1 MTSLLWTFQ
10 NRVTHLQPSL
20 LLTLAAVT
28 IAAGLFVWLGGFGFR
43 KIMFVVAGAFFG
55 AFCTLFSSGT
65 NPFLAAALI
74 GICALLALKLQDTFL
89 MLVASAFAAVI
100 GYSLLIRPYFH
111 PSSDILPVIRQLA
124 IGVPY
129 YNWPILLALTALP
142 FAAISWQGAS
152 ALFSSAAGA
161 ILLLAGVVMV
171 LLNAGYPAVGHINT
185 RQDIYIAIIALA
197 TILGTIAQLWLLPK
211 ISTRFAAVRQAT
223 KAKAKKAK
231 ARKGNTEPAAK
242 TTTWRTA

>member
-1 MTSLLWTFQ
+1 MTNLLWTFQ

-20 LLTLAAVT
+20 LLTLAVVT
-28 IAAGLFVWLGGFGFR
+28 IAAGLFVWLGGLGFK

-65 NPFLAAALI
+65 NLFLAAAII

-89 MLVASAFAAVI
+89 VLVASAFTAVI
-100 GYSLLIRPYFH
+100 GYSILIRPYFR
-111 PSSDILPVIRQLA
+111 PSSDILAVIRQLA

-129 YNWPILLALTALP
+129 YNWPILLALTAVP
-142 FAAISWQGAS
+142 FAAVSWQSAS

-171 LLNAGYPAVGHINT
+171 LLNAGYPAVGYMTI

-197 TILGTIAQLWLLPK
+197 TILGTIAQLWLMPK
-211 ISTRFAAVRQAT
+211 ISSRFAAAKQASRT
-223 KAKAKKAK
+223 KVKKAK
-231 ARKGNTEPAAK
+231 ARKGDIEPAAK
-242 TTTWRTA
+242 SITWRTS

>member
-20 LLTLAAVT
+20 LLTLAVVT
-28 IAAGLFVWLGGFGFR
+28 ITVGLFVWLGGFGFR

-55 AFCTLFSSGT
+55 AFCTLFSSGS

-74 GICALLALKLQDTFL
+74 GIFALLALKLQDTFL
-89 MLVASAFAAVI
+89 ILVASAFAAVI
-100 GYSLLIRPYFH
+100 GYSILVRPYFR
-111 PSSDILPVIRQLA
+111 PSGDIMSVIRQLA

-129 YNWPILLALTALP
+129 YNWPILLAITALP
-142 FAAISWQGAS
+142 FAAISCQGAS
-152 ALFSSAAGA
+152 ALFSSAAGTTL
-161 ILLLAGVVMV
+161 ILAGTTMA
-171 LLNAGYPAVGHINT
+171 LLNFEYPAVGYLTT

-211 ISTRFAAVRQAT
+211 ISSRFAAVKQASRT
-223 KAKAKKAK
+223 KVKKAK
-231 ARKGNTEPAAK
+231 ARKGDAEATAK
-242 TTTWRTA
+242 STTWRTA